1 MEKNT
6 HEKNCKIRNFLDK
19 AKPNCK
25 KIVSSKIFIAIV
37 FTLLGVCGT
46 VLAKSKD
53 NQEMVESFPT
63 WPDSYDKEFGA
74 IFNDNIFSEMHQMQ
88 RRMDKI
94 FSDHQE
100 YMAKTFAESKKN
112 NATRTS
118 VAQKEDDDNYYYELN
133 FAGFKKDDVVVSLKD
148 DILTFSAAKKSD
160 EKAKE
165 QYASNFY
172 YSFSVPQ
179 RNEKTEPQIIKED
192 NKVIVKLAK

>member
-1 MEKNT
+1 MENHT
-6 HEKNCKIRNFLDK
+6 HESNCKIRNCLDK
-19 AKPNCK
+19 AKPHCK
-25 KIVSSKIFIAIV
+25 KVISSKIFIAIT
-37 FTLLGVCGT
+37 FTLLGICGT
-46 VLAKSKD
+46 VLAKGKD
-53 NQEMVESFPT
+53 NQQMVESFPT
-63 WPDSYDKEFGA
+63 WPDSYDKKFGT
-74 IFNDNIFSEMHQMQ
+74 IFNDDIFVEMQEMQ
-88 RRMDKI
+88 KRMDKV

-100 YMAKTFAESKKN
+100 YMAKAFAESKKS
-112 NATRTS
+112 NATKTS
-118 VAQKEDDDNYYYELN
+118 IAQKEDDDNYYYELN

-179 RNEKTEPQIIKED
+179 RNEKIEPQITKED